1 MQIRAQLE
9 IRIQSVI
16 NQPQIFSQLII
27 SSFKA
32 HNSKNYIV
40 IIEEILE
47 FLGEITKDDNTKQL
61 DGIKL

>member
-27 SSFKA
+27 SSLKA

-47 FLGEITKDDNTKQL
+47 FLGEITKDDNTK
-61 DGIKL
+61 